1 MNSESHKS
9 IFWVSVAVLGV
20 VLIVLV
26 AITFEAVG
34 IALGHRNWGSKGG
47 AACLPCLIISLG
59 VVTGTFR
66 RLGLLE
72 KERTMETLRRPPD
85 AGPVHLEDAVELK
98 MARSLWMALAVLTT
112 VIALLIFAAVL
123 FLPAVPGTKPSG
135 YAGAIFFLLF
145 SLGPWYGYAT
155 NAGLIARV
163 DQTGVRG
170 DNALPK
176 SSARWVDIASCEI
189 TLMPQPWGKVIRCTF
204 RDAADKTL
212 VRLMLGDGAES
223 SRFLSAIRECFGAR

>member
-1 MNSESHKS
+1 MNSESQKS
-9 IFWVSVAVLGV
+9 LFWVSVAVLGV
-20 VLIVLV
+20 VLTVLA
-26 AITFEAVG
+26 AITVENVG
-34 IALGHRNWGSKGG
+34 LALGHRNWGSQGG
-47 AACLPCLIISLG
+47 AACLPCLIVSYA
-59 VVTGTFR
+59 VVAGTFR

-72 KERTMETLRRPPD
+72 KERTIETLRRPPD
-85 AGPVHLEDAVELK
+85 AGPVNLADVVELRTR
-98 MARSLWMALAVLTT
+98 RSLWMALAVLTT
-112 VIALLIFAAVL
+112 VIALLVFAAVL

-135 YAGAIFFLLF
+135 YAVAFFFLLF
-145 SLGPWYGYAT
+145 SLGPWYGYVT
-155 NAGLIARV
+155 NAGLVARV

-212 VRLMLGDGAES
+212 VRLMLGDSAES